1 VTHVGEIRRAENW
14 GGLGVLAAAALLFS
28 CSISALAEPRDA
40 EARALLRAVVDKL
53 CPAGVDDPATLAATL
68 PDLALSDVQDAGS
81 PEAWR
86 RREIRLVDDAA
97 DTAVVIKAF
106 RSGGTLRRLD
116 IEVRTLGD
124 TRPLLLALA
133 DTDCTVVHARALRYE
148 EGMAA
153 ELLLLAQDLETVTAR
168 EPLNPAVPAG
178 TDAQGVTVAHI
189 DSGVN
194 YRLPQIAARLA
205 RDEAG
210 RMLGYDFWDL
220 DDRPFDG
227 DTGRSPFFPIR
238 HGTLV
243 ASLLLAEAP
252 GVRLLPFRYPRPDM
266 ARMADAVAAAQAAG
280 AAIVALPMGST
291 RQADWIAFEEAAR
304 AHPGM
309 LFIVSAGNDGRDI
322 DGKPLYP
329 ASLPLDN
336 MIVVT
341 SADAAGYAAPG
352 SNWGAASVDL
362 LVPAEDMAVTGF
374 DGAPTRGSGSSFAVP
389 RLAALAARLKA
400 AHPDWQAKLLKRAI
414 FARAV
419 AQPADAV
426 RAVAVG
432 WIPSPAEIPD

>member
-1 VTHVGEIRRAENW
+1 MTRVGEIRRAKNR
-14 GGLGVLAAAALLFS
+14 GGLGVLAAAALLLSGSF
-28 CSISALAEPRDA
+28 SALAEPRDA

-68 PDLALSDVQDAGS
+68 PDLALSDVQDAGP

-86 RREIRLVDDAA
+86 RREVRLVDDAA
-97 DTAVVIKAF
+97 ETAVVIKAF
-106 RSGGTLRRLD
+106 RAGGILRRLD
-116 IEVRTLGD
+116 IEVGALGD
-124 TRPLLLALA
+124 TRPLLLAL
-133 DTDCTVVHARALRYE
+133 TGGDCVVVHARALRYDD
-148 EGMAA
+148 GTAAA
-153 ELLLLAQDLETVTAR
+153 EVLLLAPDMVTVTGR
-168 EPLNPAVPAG
+168 EPLNPPVPAG
-178 TDAQGVTVAHI
+178 ADAQGVTVAHI

-194 YRLPQIAARLA
+194 YLLPQIAARLA
-205 RDEAG
+205 RDGEG
-210 RMLGYDFWDL
+210 RILGYDFWDL
-220 DDRPFDG
+220 DGRPFDG

-252 GVRLLPFRYPRPDM
+252 DVRLLPFRYPRPDM
-266 ARMADAVAAAQAAG
+266 VRMADVVAAAQAAG

-291 RQADWIAFEEAAR
+291 RQADWISFEEAAR

-322 DGKPLYP
+322 DGRPLYP

-389 RLAALAARLKA
+389 RVAALAARLKA

-419 AQPADAV
+419 APPVDAV

-432 WIPSPAEIPD
+432 WIPSPDE